1 MKKTKN
7 RGFTLVEV
15 LIVASITITLGI
27 AILGLQYIISQ
38 NRVEVWKNYISVDE
52 ANSNISIMA
61 RELRNA
67 KTGENG
73 AYPLELAGDNEI
85 VFYSDYDYDG
95 EVDRIRYTRL
105 GELLIKGVIK
115 PTGFPARYPRENEKT
130 KTVAK
135 NIRNGTTPIFS
146 YYNGNWPLDTTNNPL
161 NTPTRL
167 SDTKLMRLYLEINP
181 EQNSEKNY
189 KLETYVQIRSLK
201 ENL

>member
-1 MKKTKN
+1 MSKIKN

-15 LIVASITITLGI
+15 LIVASITVILGI

-38 NRVEVWKNYISVDE
+38 NQVEVWKNYISADE

-85 VFYSDYDYDG
+85 VFYSDHDFDG

-130 KTVAK
+130 KTVAE
-135 NIRNGTTPIFS
+135 NIRNGATPIFY

-181 EQNSEKNY
+181 QQNSEKNY